1 MSDYYLF
8 QDARKCIACHSCEVS
23 CKSNKG
29 LPVGPRL
36 CQIITVGPRLVGGL
50 PRAAYTFMPCFH
62 CESPWCVAACP
73 TGAMQKR
80 EKDGIVFV
88 ENSLCVGCKSCMSAC
103 PWGAPQ
109 WNAETRKVVKCDF
122 CKDRVDAGL
131 KPACATICT
140 THCLH
145 FGKPEEIPP
154 VKRERYAKAMATLE

>member
-1 MSDYYLF
+1 
-8 QDARKCIACHSCEVS
+8 
-23 CKSNKG
+23 
-29 LPVGPRL
+29 
-36 CQIITVGPRLVGGL
+36 
-50 PRAAYTFMPCFH
+50 
-62 CESPWCVAACP
+62 
-73 TGAMQKR
+73 MQKR

-103 PWGAPQ
+103 PWGTPQ

-154 VKRERYAKAMATLE
+154 VKRERYAKAMAILE